1 MMEIEKFKAALFER
15 RTEQVLVPGLSA
27 FFPDGQKPVLTVQ
40 SLTGE
45 EVAIARERIT
55 QNRAIGELMA
65 KIVGE
70 KASSK
75 VEGIRQALGVSDD
88 VPNDLVYRIAVA
100 EFGIQSDRFEQEDAV
115 KLADVCPETFY
126 LLTSKILAL
135 TGMGQISLGEL
146 NASGTTTG

>member
-1 MMEIEKFKAALFER
+1 MEIEKFKAALFER
-15 RTEQVLVPGLSA
+15 RTEQVPVPGLSA

-135 TGMGQISLGEL
+135 TGMGQISSGEL